1 MNENNLQTWI
11 CQEIQLIKLKVKK
24 CDKMLSCNFKLLEN
38 VQSRNYISKK
48 LHCPNELVSKHSSL
62 HDIFYTE

>member
-1 MNENNLQTWI
+1 
-11 CQEIQLIKLKVKK
+11 
-24 CDKMLSCNFKLLEN
+24 MLSCNFKLLEN

-62 HDIFYTE
+62 HDVFYTELKRTQVLYFQYQDVQKMVFLFVF